1 MSRGR
6 KPSIKSPYYL
16 PGNAYSLAQEYA
28 LNYDMW
34 MAELAAL
41 RNQSKAIDY
50 SKDRV
55 QSSAAFDPT
64 EAAAIDIAELQAK
77 LDKIDETLRE
87 VSEDMAYYIK
97 LAVCQGYTYRQLTM
111 GRLRMPLNKND
122 FGLIKHRFYFELYKK
137 I

>member
-6 KPSIKSPYYL
+6 KPSLRSPYYL

-34 MAELAAL
+34 MAELTAL

-55 QSSAAFDPT
+55 QSSGTYDPT
-64 EAAAIDIAELQAK
+64 ESAAIDIAELQSK
-77 LDKIDETLRE
+77 LNKIDETLRE
-87 VSEDMAYYIK
+87 VSEGMDYYIK
-97 LAVCQGYTYRQLTM
+97 LAVCQDYTYRQLTM

-122 FGLIKHRFYFELYKK
+122 FGRIKHHFYFELYKK

>member
-6 KPSIKSPYYL
+6 KPSIRSPYYL

-34 MAELAAL
+34 LAELQAL
-41 RNQSKAIDY
+41 RNQSNGIDY
-50 SKDRV
+50 SKDKV
-55 QSSAAFDPT
+55 QSFGGYDPT
-64 EAAAIDIAELQAK
+64 EAAAIDIAELQSK

-87 VSEDMAYYIK
+87 VSEGMDYYIK
-97 LAVCQGYTYRQLTM
+97 LAVCQEYTYRQLTV

-122 FGLIKHRFYFELYKK
+122 FGRIKHHFYFELYKK

>member
-6 KPSIKSPYYL
+6 KPSQRSPYYL
-16 PGNAYSLAQEYA
+16 PGNAYMLAQEYA

-34 MAELAAL
+34 SAELRSL
-41 RNQSKAIDY
+41 CNQSKAIDY

-55 QSSAAFDPT
+55 QSSGDYDPT
-64 EAAAIDIAELQAK
+64 EAAAIDIAELQSK
-77 LDKIDETLRE
+77 LDKIDRTIKE
-87 VSEDMAYYIK
+87 VSEGMDDFIR
-97 LAVCQGYTYRQLTM
+97 LAVCYDYTYRQLTM

-122 FGLIKHRFYFELYKK
+122 FGRIKHHFYFELYKK

>member
-6 KPSIKSPYYL
+6 KPSIRSPYYL

-34 MAELAAL
+34 MAELTAL

-55 QSSAAFDPT
+55 QSSGTYDPT
-64 EAAAIDIAELQAK
+64 ESAAIDIAELQSK
-77 LDKIDETLRE
+77 LDRIDETLRE
-87 VSEDMAYYIK
+87 VSEGMDYYIK
-97 LAVCQGYTYRQLTM
+97 LAVCQDYTYRQLTM
-111 GRLRMPLNKND
+111 GRLKMPLNKND
-122 FGLIKHRFYFELYKK
+122 FGRIKHHFYFELYKK

>member
-6 KPSIKSPYYL
+6 KPSLRSPYYL

-34 MAELAAL
+34 MAELTAL

-55 QSSAAFDPT
+55 QRS
-64 EAAAIDIAELQAK
+64 
-77 LDKIDETLRE
+77 LR
-87 VSEDMAYYIK
+87 
-97 LAVCQGYTYRQLTM
+97 Q
-111 GRLRMPLNKND
+111 
-122 FGLIKHRFYFELYKK
+122 
-137 I
+137 

>member
-6 KPSIKSPYYL
+6 KPSIRSPYYL
-16 PGNAYSLAQEYA
+16 PANAYSLAQEYA

-34 MAELAAL
+34 MAELTAL

-55 QSSAAFDPT
+55 QSSGTYDPT
-64 EAAAIDIAELQAK
+64 ESAAIDIAELQSK
-77 LDKIDETLRE
+77 LDRIDETLRE
-87 VSEDMAYYIK
+87 VSEGMDYYIK
-97 LAVCQGYTYRQLTM
+97 LAVCQDYTYRQLTM
-111 GRLRMPLNKND
+111 GRLKMPLNKND
-122 FGLIKHRFYFELYKK
+122 FGRIKHHFYFELYKK

>member
-6 KPSIKSPYYL
+6 KPSPRSPYFL

-34 MAELAAL
+34 MAELTAL

-50 SKDRV
+50 SKYRV
-55 QSSAAFDPT
+55 QSSGTYDPT
-64 EAAAIDIAELQAK
+64 ESAAIDIAELQSK
-77 LDKIDETLRE
+77 LNKIDETLRE
-87 VSEDMAYYIK
+87 VSEGMDYYIK
-97 LAVCQGYTYRQLTM
+97 LAVCQDYTYRQLTM

-122 FGLIKHRFYFELYKK
+122 FGRIKHHFYFELYKK